1 MDKKFNIKEWKDTFN
16 ESMLEAKLNEAQLLK
31 SKVKIKEALALL
43 AGSTNKRDRE
53 IIKLLRSALKDLD

>member
-53 IIKLLRSALKDLD
+53 IIKLLRSVLKDLY

>member
-53 IIKLLRSALKDLD
+53 IIKLLRSALKDLY

>member
-16 ESMLEAKLNEAQLLK
+16 ESMLEAKLNEGGYAEG
-31 SKVKIKEALALL
+31 SIKEALALL

-53 IIKLLRSALKDLD
+53 IIKLLRSALKDLY